1 MWHMVEELGTINLG
15 MPNTTTS
22 PATASTTN
30 VACLIENDSNY
41 QGNDLGSIISVSDY
55 GRCISGCK
63 TAYPSSAYFT
73 YNTFNKDCWCKTSDN
88 GRRTQTGIISGN
100 INCLTTT
107 SQASTNPAC
116 LIEYDFNYA
125 GNDLGQIINV
135 SDSGRCISGCK
146 TAHPSSSYFTYR
158 PSTKDC
164 WCKTTDSGRRV
175 GTGFESGQIN
185 CQTTTTIK
193 TTTTL
198 SSSTTAKTTA
208 VSTTTTTS
216 PTTVPSGF
224 IIVDDPTNPCDPI
237 LSASECEFAAQYLNL
252 PDTTVSNDSPNPFP
266 TFDPPACYLEGG
278 SLKFND
284 GSNTGSCGVDY
295 NNPALFD
302 QCLCRNIGKILNRNY
317 LSYNLILLP
326 PRNLHIRVMV
336 FQLLGLEL
344 WPSEHPARC
353 CKLQK
358 VMQVCEWI

>member
-15 MPNTTTS
+15 MPFTTTS

-30 VACLIENDSNY
+30 VACLIENDFNY
-41 QGNDLGSIISVSDY
+41 QGNDLGSIISVADY

-73 YNTFNKDCWCKTSDN
+73 YNTFNKECWCKTSDS
-88 GRRTQTGIISGN
+88 GRRTRTGIISGN

-125 GNDLGQIINV
+125 GNDIDKIISV
-135 SDSGRCISGCK
+135 SDYGRCISGCK
-146 TAHPSSSYFTYR
+146 TAYPSSSYFTYR

-164 WCKTTDSGRRV
+164 FCKTEDSGRRV
-175 GTGFESGQIN
+175 QTGFISGQIN
-185 CQTTTTIK
+185 CQTAPTTMTTTK
-193 TTTTL
+193 TTT
-198 SSSTTAKTTA
+198 A
-208 VSTTTTTS
+208 VTTTTTTS

-252 PDTTVSNDSPNPFP
+252 PDTTVSNDSPNLYP
-266 TFDPPACYLEGG
+266 TFDPPACYFEGG

-302 QCLCRNIGKILNRNY
+302 QCICRNIGKILSRDF
-317 LSYNLILLP
+317 LINNFIPLP
-326 PRNLHIRVMV
+326 QESALMSHGTSII
-336 FQLLGLEL
+336 
-344 WPSEHPARC
+344 WT
-353 CKLQK
+353 
-358 VMQVCEWI
+358 